1 MYASLAFSGV
11 PFSHGFRF
19 TFTTVL
25 GKYILPEAHR
35 LFLFKKLSF
44 IKTRH
49 DPLRLYLFASLNGG
63 LLFLWIRIPKQH
75 PTTSELI
82 WISPD
87 QLLVSTVQYRTLVAT
102 VRKGC
107 HLLKKIL
114 ALLAELKY
122 SLAQN
127 WSSHKSWPQKSSRF
141 CIHVFESL
149 KFAHLP
155 HRVRPVPRLW
165 ANSPHCPPARLAR
178 RFRRRLPRRS
188 WPR

>member
-1 MYASLAFSGV
+1 MYASNLAVAVFFIWSWHLPIQTSLSQVVEGGFYEVICMLPLFFLGV

-19 TFTTVL
+19 TVTVL
-25 GKYILPEAHR
+25 GKYTLPEAHR

-44 IKTRH
+44 IKTRRSFTFV
-49 DPLRLYLFASLNGG
+49 PVCLNGG
-63 LLFLWIRIPKQH
+63 LLFLWIHIPKQH

-107 HLLKKIL
+107 GHLLKKML

-122 SLAQN
+122 SPKLEQ
-127 WSSHKSWPQKSSRF
+127 P
-141 CIHVFESL
+141 
-149 KFAHLP
+149 
-155 HRVRPVPRLW
+155 
-165 ANSPHCPPARLAR
+165 
-178 RFRRRLPRRS
+178 
-188 WPR
+188 